1 LAGVEWH
8 RTPGLSPSGAH
19 RPDRPAGL
27 QSHIEEG
34 GAGGAGGDAG
44 LAASGVIASIAC
56 AGVVSA
62 SGFGGMA
69 GGAAGGGVATLDD
82 DPAAFIIE
90 NPRNA
95 RMRPKITSPHIK
107 K

>member
-1 LAGVEWH
+1 MP
-8 RTPGLSPSGAH
+8 RDIS
-19 RPDRPAGL
+19 RPTDGL

-44 LAASGVIASIAC
+44 LAASGVIASIVC

-69 GGAAGGGVATLDD
+69 GGVATLDD

>member
-1 LAGVEWH
+1 MP
-8 RTPGLSPSGAH
+8 PGHIAT
-19 RPDRPAGL
+19 RPTDGFQP
-27 QSHIEEG
+27 HIEEG

-44 LAASGVIASIAC
+44 LAASGVIASIVC
-56 AGVVSA
+56 AGAVSA
-62 SGFGGMA
+62 SGFGGM
-69 GGAAGGGVATLDD
+69 AGGGVATLDD

>member
-1 LAGVEWH
+1 MASAG
-8 RTPGLSPSGAH
+8 RTPTSDAPGHIAT
-19 RPDRPAGL
+19 RPTDGL
-27 QSHIEEG
+27 QSHIEAG

-44 LAASGVIASIAC
+44 LAASGVIASIVC
-56 AGVVSA
+56 AGAVSA